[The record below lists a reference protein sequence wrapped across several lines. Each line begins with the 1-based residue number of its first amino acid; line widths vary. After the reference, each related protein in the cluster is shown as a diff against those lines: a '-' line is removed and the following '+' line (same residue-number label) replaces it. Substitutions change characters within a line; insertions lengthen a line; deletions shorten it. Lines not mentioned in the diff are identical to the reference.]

1 MQFFDQPI
9 LNSPYYPPT
18 RHWELDSGGR
28 PTDQILESRRRSD
41 LISAMP
47 AAKTASAEQMAMTLE
62 AVQGLSSEDVEY
74 NPTPF
79 INELRS
85 EVDTWRALPNPSQ
98 WKVSPVTQRLL
109 QHWRT
114 LQADDTRPIRPF
126 FCQVEAAEVA
136 IWLAEVA
143 PKMGKR
149 GRRFLE
155 WLGTANDAANPDL
168 FRIALKLATGAGKT
182 TVMAMLIAWQT
193 LNAVRSPN
201 AKAFGKGFLI
211 VTPGITIRDRL
222 RVLMPSEADNY
233 YRRMNLVPSDMMS
246 EMGKAKIVITNYHA
260 FKLKDQFSLTKG
272 TRAALEG
279 HGAELQTEETEGEML
294 RRVMGEL
301 LSVGPITVIND
312 EAHHCY
318 RERPTKSEENRR
330 LTSDEKKEA
339 EENREAARLW
349 ISGIEAAN
357 RHVGVRTVYDLSA
370 TPFFLSGSGWV
381 EGTLFPWVASDF
393 SLMDAIECGIV
404 KLPRVPVAD
413 NVPGRPEP
421 LYRNLWPTIRTKMP
435 RKQRGESKPDPLK
448 LPLELQTAIDALYG
462 HYEKTYREWQDAEV
476 GIPPVFIVVCN
487 NTTNSELVRDYIAGF
502 QRESESGSN
511 ETVPGRCKLF
521 SNFDA
526 QGNRLA
532 RPRTILI
539 DSEALEAGG
548 DIDKA
553 FRDAHADEI
562 TAFRREM
569 ATRGQGSEQI
579 DEATLLREVMNTVG
593 KEGRLGEQVRCVVSV
608 SMLTEGWDANNVT
621 HILGLRAFGTRL
633 ICEQV
638 VGRALRRMSY
648 DPAPE
653 PDPVTGHKLFRPEYA
668 DIMGIDG
675 LNFSDQ
681 PRPAPPQ
688 KPRQVVQ
695 VRAMSP
701 ERDHL
706 EISFPRVEGYRAELP
721 DERLEV
727 DFSRL
732 EPYVL
737 TPEKAGA
744 SEVVMQGIVGEPA
757 HITLEHL
764 GKVRDATIAAKIAM
778 YMVTHK
784 LRDANE
790 SPKMHLFPRAKQIIR
805 EWLVSDKIV
814 LKHTYKAQLL
824 YKQIADE
831 ICSLILGA
839 IRFGQDGDPILRAV
853 LDPYTPTGSTH
864 DVNFNTSKATRYW
877 PRPDR
882 SHINWIVTD
891 SDWEAKLARL
901 IEDHPKVA
909 AYAKNHNLGF
919 EVPYLVEG
927 EPRRYLPDFLVR
939 LGAPEPVTLVLEVKG
954 FRGHDAMLKA
964 QTMRNKWIPAVNR
977 LGTYGRWAF
986 DELRDPYAFGE
997 ELDRTICATIKE
1009 EASV

>member
-1 MQFFDQPI
+1 VKFFDQPI

-47 AAKTASAEQMAMTLE
+47 AAKSASAEQMVMTLE
-62 AVQGLSSEDVEY
+62 AAQGLSSEDVEY

-109 QHWRT
+109 QHWRA
-114 LQADDTRPIRPF
+114 LQADETRPIRPF

-149 GRRFLE
+149 GRRFLG

-182 TVMAMLIAWQT
+182 TVMAMLVAWQT

-233 YRRMNLVPSDMMS
+233 YRRMNLVPSDMMA

-260 FKLKDQFSLTKG
+260 FKLKDQLSLTKG

-318 RERPTKSEENRR
+318 RERPAKSEENRR

-448 LPLELQTAIDALYG
+448 LLLELQTAIDALYG
-462 HYEKTYREWQDAEV
+462 HYEKTYREWDEAEV

-502 QRESESGSN
+502 QRENESRSN

-548 DIDKA
+548 GIDKA

-562 TAFRREM
+562 AAFRREM

-579 DEATLLREVMNTVG
+579 DDARLLREVMNTVG

-638 VGRALRRMSY
+638 VGRALRRISY
-648 DPAPE
+648 ETDPE
-653 PDPVTGHKLFRPEYA
+653 TGLFRPEYA

-695 VRAMSP
+695 VRAMTP

-764 GKVRDATIAAKIAM
+764 EEVRDATIAAKIAM

-790 SPKMHLFPRAKQIIR
+790 SPKMHLFPRTKQIVR
-805 EWLVSDKIV
+805 EWLKSDK
-814 LKHTYKAQLL
+814 LELRGGLQKAQLV
-824 YKQIADE
+824 YRQIADE
-831 ICSLILGA
+831 VCDLMLGA
-839 IRFGQDGDPILRAV
+839 LSVGQEGEPLLRAV

-864 DVNFNTSKATRYW
+864 NVNFNTSKATRYW

-882 SHINWIVTD
+882 SHINWIITD
-891 SDWEAKLARL
+891 GDWEAKLARL

-927 EPRRYLPDFLVR
+927 EPHRYLPDFLVR
-939 LGAPEPVTLVLEVKG
+939 LDTETPTTLVLEVKG

-964 QTMRNKWIPAVNR
+964 ETMRNKWIPAVNR
-977 LGTYGRWAF
+977 LCTYGRWAF
-986 DELRDPYAFGE
+986 AELRDPYAFGE
-997 ELDRTICATIKE
+997 ELEQIISTTIKE
-1009 EASV
+1009 ETSA